1 MSFLKIWNYLS
12 SNGVKPEM
20 SFIEINRIR
29 IINRFCIV
37 SVFIT
42 LFYTLLLLFLSA
54 PILASI
60 DFAMVLSGLIS
71 FYLTR
76 KTNYKIAAIF
86 AFITVPLELLLINIF
101 WGRAGGEFYFIF
113 LYLLAYYIFTQLKFL
128 VPIIIYLTL
137 FFVLARH
144 SGFHAKPTDLTTFLS
159 PYLYYIN
166 LICAFTIVSIFL
178 KLFTDEHL
186 IYQHQIEEKNQLL
199 EKAIGESIEKNEK
212 IKILLKELSHRTKNN
227 LQLISSLINIQS
239 SKITDISAKKALE
252 ESRNRIISIALVHKK
267 LYQNDQS
274 TTVSF
279 KEYTKDLI
287 NYLTDTFDDI
297 NNPVKIEQDIDDF
310 TINVDS
316 AVTLGLLINE
326 LLTNSFKHGFKNS
339 QAKFLKIVIRKISKN
354 KLNICISDSGKGI
367 EKIKESD
374 TNLSFGSKLIH
385 SLVEQMD
392 GQLTINNKNEN
403 TINILLLLKD

>member
-1 MSFLKIWNYLS
+1 
-12 SNGVKPEM
+12 
-20 SFIEINRIR
+20 
-29 IINRFCIV
+29 
-37 SVFIT
+37 
-42 LFYTLLLLFLSA
+42 
-54 PILASI
+54 
-60 DFAMVLSGLIS
+60 
-71 FYLTR
+71 
-76 KTNYKIAAIF
+76 
-86 AFITVPLELLLINIF
+86 
-101 WGRAGGEFYFIF
+101 
-113 LYLLAYYIFTQLKFL
+113 
-128 VPIIIYLTL
+128 
-137 FFVLARH
+137 
-144 SGFHAKPTDLTTFLS
+144 
-159 PYLYYIN
+159 
-166 LICAFTIVSIFL
+166 
-178 KLFTDEHL
+178 L